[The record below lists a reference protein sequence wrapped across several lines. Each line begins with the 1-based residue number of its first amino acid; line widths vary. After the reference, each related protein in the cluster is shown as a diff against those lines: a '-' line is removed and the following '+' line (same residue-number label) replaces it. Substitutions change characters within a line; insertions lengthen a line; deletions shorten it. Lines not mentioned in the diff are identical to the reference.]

1 MNTQEKIKALKERI
15 AEKGYSEEEH
25 KFIDWYLEEFGE
37 GSFYELDKYYGVEET
52 IETDGEEHVKK
63 FPFGV
68 GITMNDKQK
77 LIMMF
82 MSIQGK
88 IANTYDNVDMDSEV
102 EELLEHIV
110 AKLDEGAGIV
120 SSMKL
125 LEE

>member
-1 MNTQEKIKALKERI
+1 
-15 AEKGYSEEEH
+15 
-25 KFIDWYLEEFGE
+25 
-37 GSFYELDKYYGVEET
+37 
-52 IETDGEEHVKK
+52 
-63 FPFGV
+63 
-68 GITMNDKQK
+68 MNDKQK

-88 IANTYDNVDMDSEV
+88 IANTYDNTDMDSDV
-102 EELLEHIV
+102 EELLDYIV

>member
-1 MNTQEKIKALKERI
+1 MN
-15 AEKGYSEEEH
+15 S
-25 KFIDWYLEEFGE
+25 
-37 GSFYELDKYYGVEET
+37 
-52 IETDGEEHVKK
+52 
-63 FPFGV
+63 
-68 GITMNDKQK
+68 KQK

-88 IANTYDNVDMDSEV
+88 IANTYDNADMDSEV
-102 EELLEHIV
+102 EELLEYIV

>member
-1 MNTQEKIKALKERI
+1 
-15 AEKGYSEEEH
+15 
-25 KFIDWYLEEFGE
+25 
-37 GSFYELDKYYGVEET
+37 
-52 IETDGEEHVKK
+52 
-63 FPFGV
+63 
-68 GITMNDKQK
+68 MNDKQK

>member
-1 MNTQEKIKALKERI
+1 M
-15 AEKGYSEEEH
+15 G
-25 KFIDWYLEEFGE
+25 
-37 GSFYELDKYYGVEET
+37 
-52 IETDGEEHVKK
+52 
-63 FPFGV
+63 
-68 GITMNDKQK
+68 DKQK

-88 IANTYDNVDMDSEV
+88 IANTYDNADMDSEV
-102 EELLEHIV
+102 EELLEYIV